1 MESPIDLFVSAFVT
15 FFLLI
20 DAIGMSPVFVTLT
33 AAGDAAYRR
42 RTAVVAVLVA
52 SMVIF
57 AFALGGRWLLD
68 HMGISIHSF
77 RMAGGALLF
86 LIALEMVFEKR
97 TERREERAHDVQEH
111 AQEASDPAP
120 DVSVFPLGIPMLAGP
135 GVIVSVMVF
144 MTEHPGLLAH
154 AVVLSA
160 VVANM
165 VLALAIFLLA
175 IPLLKALGDSVV
187 GALTRILGVLL
198 CALAI
203 EMLVVGTKGAF
214 NL

>member
-1 MESPIDLFVSAFVT
+1 MDAPVELFVSAFVT

-33 AAGDAAYRR
+33 AAGDAAHRR
-42 RTAVVAVLVA
+42 RTAVQAVLVA
-52 SMVIF
+52 SIVIF

-97 TERREERAHDVQEH
+97 TERREERAHDAQEH
-111 AQEASDPAP
+111 ASEPMAP

-144 MTEHPGLLAH
+144 MTEHPGFVAH

-160 VVANM
+160 VLANM
-165 VLALAIFLLA
+165 ILALVIFLLA

-187 GALTRILGVLL
+187 GGLTRILGVLL
-198 CALAI
+198 SALAI
-203 EMLVVGTKGAF
+203 EMLVVGIKGAF
-214 NL
+214 DI

>member
-1 MESPIDLFVSAFVT
+1 MDASLDLFVSAFVT

-20 DAIGMSPVFVTLT
+20 DAIGMAPVFVTLT
-33 AAGDAAYRR
+33 ASASPPRR
-42 RTAVVAVLVA
+42 RRIAVQAVLVA
-52 SMVIF
+52 SLVIF

-97 TERREERAHDVQEH
+97 TERREERAQDVREH
-111 AQEASDPAP
+111 EAEDVGP

-144 MTEHPGLLAH
+144 MTEFPGVMAH
-154 AVVLSA
+154 AIVLSA

-198 CALAI
+198 SALAV
-203 EMLVVGTKGAF
+203 EMLVVGAKGAF
-214 NL
+214 AL